1 MKTCTKCKIEKSY
14 SDFGKDVSKKD
25 GLTSWCRNCWKTY
38 RKLHKKDISARN
50 KKYREENP
58 EIVCRALKEW
68 KDRNPTYSVEYYR
81 KNVESCAKK
90 VKLWRHK
97 NQEKVFNYNTKRRAK
112 MESFTPLK
120 KEEWIKIMS
129 MTDWK
134 CFYCNVSLTKDN
146 RTIDHVLSLE
156 SGGPHK
162 LDNCVPACISC
173 NCSKKDVL
181 IYKWTFFKS
190 LTESKQEYLMNILY
204 KLGVER

>member
-1 MKTCTKCKIEKSY
+1 
-14 SDFGKDVSKKD
+14 
-25 GLTSWCRNCWKTY
+25 
-38 RKLHKKDISARN
+38 
-50 KKYREENP
+50 
-58 EIVCRALKEW
+58 
-68 KDRNPTYSVEYYR
+68 
-81 KNVESCAKK
+81 
-90 VKLWRHK
+90 
-97 NQEKVFNYNTKRRAK
+97 